1 MKKIEVNKKELRR
14 IVLETAATIGVC
26 ALVFA
31 GITQTA
37 FAVVTNQTATAPA
50 AVSMDTAS
58 KSSIPAGY
66 VKADYSVK
74 LGQYSKQPT
83 AKDISI
89 DEAAER
95 GVQDLWR
102 VFGLD
107 LSDKT
112 IEMTYNEVTSTQPRA
127 DWTGIVTIS
136 KNHTY
141 YFSIDAVTGENRATQ
156 QEKYWDQGVDI
167 SMDTSLMT
175 NHTEFDV
182 LAKEINK
189 KYQFVPGTVTSVE
202 YAGQGYA
209 TNQSGAQNSSV
220 EIQLKSENGQQAQLS
235 FSRHNKEFLGVA
247 YDCWVKEAAAREK
260 QILKEQQEKEATQII
275 IDDQKMEGAQESGG
289 FWIKTTKPAK

>member
-37 FAVVTNQTATAPA
+37 FAVLTNQTATAPV
-50 AVSMDTAS
+50 AVSMDIAN

-66 VKADYSVK
+66 VKADYTVK
-74 LGQYSKQPT
+74 QGQYSKQPT

-95 GVQDLWR
+95 GAQDLWK

-107 LSDKT
+107 LSGKS

-136 KNHTY
+136 DNHTY
-141 YFSIDAVTGENRATQ
+141 YFSIDAVTGENRVTQ
-156 QEKYWDQGVDI
+156 QEKYWDQGVDT
-167 SMDTSLMT
+167 SMDTYLLT

-182 LAKEINK
+182 LAKEINQ

-209 TNQSGAQNSSV
+209 TNRSGAQNSSV
-220 EIQLKSENGQQAQLS
+220 EIQVKSENGQQAQLS

-247 YDCWVKEAAAREK
+247 YDYWVKEAAAREK

-289 FWIKTTKPAK
+289 FWFKTTEPAK